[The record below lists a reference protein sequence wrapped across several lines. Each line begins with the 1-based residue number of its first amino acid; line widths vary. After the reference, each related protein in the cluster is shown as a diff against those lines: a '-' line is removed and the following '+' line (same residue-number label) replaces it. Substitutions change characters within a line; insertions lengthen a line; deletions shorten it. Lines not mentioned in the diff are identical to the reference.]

1 MDEIKQQKIKL
12 NEDERNSTNN
22 KNENDELNNILSVI
36 NRIYQ
41 FFEYKFLPG
50 EQPDETK
57 TEPLSDEDRS
67 GIKQP
72 TQLKQL
78 NLNEISKPLWIETF
92 RDDFI
97 SLIKDVVN
105 NLDDKDQITVN
116 KHKYELKNA
125 EKYLLEI
132 IIKKISKNEALKL
145 YNSLIKPDID
155 ALKQTEGKGKN
166 KRNNILNILN
176 NIESSFFEGL
186 SFHYKDKSLETEE
199 NIAEKTKLRRR
210 RLDEI
215 AKKEKKVSLEL
226 FKTYFDY
233 SSLSNMYKA
242 LNETKSLEENRL
254 QVNTIENKL
263 TNLIDVI
270 KSSPTSHTQKN

>member
-1 MDEIKQQKIKL
+1 M
-12 NEDERNSTNN
+12 
-22 KNENDELNNILSVI
+22 
-36 NRIYQ
+36 
-41 FFEYKFLPG
+41 
-50 EQPDETK
+50 
-57 TEPLSDEDRS
+57 
-67 GIKQP
+67 
-72 TQLKQL
+72 
-78 NLNEISKPLWIETF
+78 
-92 RDDFI
+92 
-97 SLIKDVVN
+97 
-105 NLDDKDQITVN
+105 
-116 KHKYELKNA
+116 KNA

-145 YNSLIKPDID
+145 YNSLIKPYID